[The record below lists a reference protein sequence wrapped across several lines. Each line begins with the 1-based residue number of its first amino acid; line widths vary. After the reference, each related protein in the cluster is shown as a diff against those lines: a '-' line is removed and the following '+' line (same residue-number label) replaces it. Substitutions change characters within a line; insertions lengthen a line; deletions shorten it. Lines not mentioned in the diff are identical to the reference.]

1 MADEREEGS
10 RRAGGAAL
18 PGAGPDPG
26 SAERAAERPIY
37 YRSLREF
44 LRQLP
49 GVSKRFWVL
58 VVATGV
64 VSGLGAVGLLALLGA
79 VKRLAWGN
87 APTILAAFAASSPTR
102 RIAVPAIGGALVTL
116 AMLLVRGRLG
126 GHGTSGIIEA
136 IWVQQGRMPLG
147 RSLLRGVV
155 SIVGVGMGASLGRE
169 GALLQ
174 TGAASGS
181 WLAERFELT
190 PRQARL
196 LVACGASSGIAAAYN
211 VPIGGALFGLEVLL
225 GSFAL
230 ELLGPIVVSCVTAT
244 VIARL
249 VMGASPSYVIPGYVL
264 LAPTELGVGLAM
276 APVLGLAS
284 ALYIKVLGWTEAQ
297 LYRVPRWLA
306 VLLPPAAMALVGAA
320 ALRFPDL
327 LGNGYDTVEATLLGA
342 TPFVLLLA
350 LPFLKLAATAV
361 CAGSG
366 VPGGLFTPSLMYGA
380 LLGGALGEL
389 AHRAYP
395 GLGAPA
401 SAFALVGMAGVLA
414 GTTHASVSAVLIV
427 FELTGDYGVIV
438 PLMLSAFVA
447 AATSRA
453 IEPESLYTAPL
464 RRRGVKLPELPRP
477 DWLRATPIQE
487 IVRPDLATAPP
498 DTPFEAV
505 LPRLLTLAAGS
516 DLYVVGDGGTFLGT
530 ITLEGLKGHL
540 GEEKLLPMI
549 VAADV
554 MDRSVEPLTTSMRLA
569 DAASRFAEAVGEQ
582 LPVVDERRRLVGT
595 ASKRDLLRHGRF

>member
-1 MADEREEGS
+1 MPGEQVQD
-10 RRAGGAAL
+10 RRAEGGT
-18 PGAGPDPG
+18 PSPSEGPP
-26 SAERAAERPIY
+26 APAHERPVY

-49 GVSKRFWVL
+49 RVSQRFWVL

-64 VSGLGAVGLLALLGA
+64 VSGVGAVGLLGLLGL
-79 VKRLAWGN
+79 VRRLAWGD
-87 APTILAAFAASSPTR
+87 AATFLAAFSTSSPAR
-102 RIAVPAIGGALVTL
+102 RIAVPAVAGGLV
-116 AMLLVRGRLG
+116 AAVMLLVRGRVG
-126 GHGTSGIIEA
+126 GHGTSGIIES
-136 IWVQQGRMPLG
+136 IWTKQGRMPLR

-155 SIVGVGMGASLGRE
+155 SIVAVGMGASLGRE

-181 WLAERFELT
+181 WLARRFDLE
-190 PRQARL
+190 PGQARL
-196 LVACGASSGIAAAYN
+196 LVACGAASGIAAAYN

-244 VIARL
+244 VIARVFL
-249 VMGASPSYVIPGYVL
+249 GASPSYVIPGYAL
-264 LAPTELGVGLAM
+264 LKPTELLVGLAM
-276 APVLGLAS
+276 APALGLAA
-284 ALYIKVLGWTEAQ
+284 ALFIKVLGWTEAQ

-306 VLLPPAAMALVGAA
+306 ALLPPAAMAIVGAA
-320 ALRFPDL
+320 AVRFPDL

-342 TPFVLLLA
+342 TPVLLLVA
-350 LPFLKLAATAV
+350 LPALKLAATAL

-389 AHRAYP
+389 AHRVYP

-414 GTTHASVSAVLIV
+414 GTTHASVSAVLII

-438 PLMLSAFVA
+438 PLMLSSFVA

-453 IEPESLYTAPL
+453 FEPESLYTAPL

-477 DWLRATPIQE
+477 DWLRATPIHE
-487 IVRPDLATAPP
+487 ILRTELAAVSA
-498 DTPFEAV
+498 DTPVRAL
-505 LPRLLTLAAGS
+505 LPKLLALPAGS
-516 DLYVVGDGGTFLGT
+516 DLYVISEDGTLLGVV
-530 ITLEGLKGHL
+530 TLRRLQGQAGEGSPPGAT
-540 GEEKLLPMI
+540 
-549 VAADV
+549 AADV
-554 MDRSVEPLTTSMRLA
+554 MDRSVEPLTTSLRLA
-569 DAASRFAEAVGEQ
+569 EAASRLAEAVGEE

-595 ASKRDLLRHGRF
+595 ASKRDALRRGRF

>member
-1 MADEREEGS
+1 MPGEQVEDRPA
-10 RRAGGAAL
+10 GAAGAPA
-18 PGAGPDPG
+18 PGVGASAPD
-26 SAERAAERPIY
+26 RLIY

-49 GVSKRFWVL
+49 GASQRFWVL

-64 VSGLGAVGLLALLGA
+64 VSGLGAVGLLALLKL
-79 VKRLAWGN
+79 VKRLAWGG
-87 APTILAAFAASSPTR
+87 APTFLAAFAASSPAR
-102 RIAVPAIGGALVTL
+102 RIAVPAIGGALVSVV
-116 AMLLVRGRLG
+116 MLLVRGRLG

-136 IWVQQGRMPLG
+136 IWAQRGRMPLG

-155 SIVGVGMGASLGRE
+155 SIVAVGMGASLGRE

-181 WLAERFELT
+181 WLAARFSLA
-190 PRQARL
+190 PGQARL
-196 LVACGASSGIAAAYN
+196 LVACGAASGIAAAYN

-244 VIARL
+244 VIARIFL
-249 VMGASPSYVIPGYVL
+249 GASPTYAIPGYAL
-264 LAPTELGVGLAM
+264 LKPTELLVGLAI
-276 APVLGLAS
+276 APALGVA
-284 ALYIKVLGWTEAQ
+284 AAVFIQVLGWTEVQ
-297 LYRVPRWLA
+297 LYRLPRWLA
-306 VLLPPAAMALVGAA
+306 VLLPPVAMGIVGAA

-342 TPFVLLLA
+342 TPFLLLLA
-350 LPFLKLAATAV
+350 LPLLKLAATAL

-366 VPGGLFTPSLMYGA
+366 VPGGLFTPSLMCGA

-389 AHRAYP
+389 AHRLYP

-401 SAFALVGMAGVLA
+401 SAFALVGMAGMLA
-414 GTTHASVSAVLIV
+414 GTTHASVSAVLII

-453 IEPESLYTAPL
+453 LEPESLYTAPL
-464 RRRGVKLPELPRP
+464 RRRGVALPELPRP
-477 DWLRATPIQE
+477 DWLRATPIEQ
-487 IVRPDLATAPP
+487 IVSAEHETVAPDVPLKS
-498 DTPFEAV
+498 V
-505 LPRLLTLAAGS
+505 LPLLLTLPAGS
-516 DLYVVGDGGTFLGT
+516 DLYVVDGTGTYLGT
-530 ITLEGLKGHL
+530 ISLEGLKGNI
-540 GEEKLLPMI
+540 GEEHLLPM
-549 VAADV
+549 VAAADV
-554 MDRSVEPLTTSMRLA
+554 MDRSIQPLTTSMRLA
-569 DAASRFAEAVGEQ
+569 EAATRFAEAVGER
-582 LPVVDERRRLVGT
+582 LPVVDERRKLVGT
-595 ASKRDLLRHGRF
+595 ASKRDILKRGRF

>member
-1 MADEREEGS
+1 MQRGEVEG
-10 RRAGGAAL
+10 RRSEGAA
-18 PGAGPDPG
+18 PGPDAA
-26 SAERAAERPIY
+26 SADAAGAPERPVY

-49 GVSKRFWVL
+49 GVSQRFWVL

-64 VSGLGAVGLLALLGA
+64 VSGLGAVGLLELLGL
-79 VKRLAWGN
+79 VRRLAWGE
-87 APTILAAFAASSPTR
+87 AATFLAAYAASSPAR
-102 RIAVPAIGGALVTL
+102 RIAVPALGGALVGA

-126 GHGTSGIIEA
+126 GHGTSGIIES
-136 IWVQQGRMPLG
+136 IWIQSGRMPLG
-147 RSLLRGVV
+147 RSLLRGVL
-155 SIVGVGMGASLGRE
+155 SIVAVAMGASLGRE

-181 WLAERFELT
+181 WLARRFQLE
-190 PRQARL
+190 PGQARL
-196 LVACGASSGIAAAYN
+196 LVACGAASGIAAAYN

-249 VMGASPSYVIPGYVL
+249 FLGASPSYVIPGYAL
-264 LAPTELGVGLAM
+264 LKPGELLVGLAM
-276 APVLGLAS
+276 APVLGLA
-284 ALYIKVLGWTEAQ
+284 AAVFIKVLGWIEVA

-306 VLLPPAAMALVGAA
+306 ALLPPAAMAIVGAA
-320 ALRFPDL
+320 AVRFPDL

-342 TPFVLLLA
+342 TPLALLLA
-350 LPFLKLAATAV
+350 LPLLKLAATAL

-380 LLGGALGEL
+380 LLGGALGDL
-389 AHRAYP
+389 AHRVYP

-414 GTTHASVSAVLIV
+414 GTTHASVSAVLII

-438 PLMLSAFVA
+438 PLMLSSFVA

-453 IEPESLYTAPL
+453 LEPESLYTAPL
-464 RRRGVKLPELPRP
+464 RRRGVKLPEMPRP
-477 DWLRATPIQE
+477 DWLRAQPAGATSTST
-487 IVRPDLATAPP
+487 ATATA
-498 DTPFEAV
+498 TPTATSTPNGASS
-505 LPRLLTLAAGS
+505 PR
-516 DLYVVGDGGTFLGT
+516 D
-530 ITLEGLKGHL
+530 
-540 GEEKLLPMI
+540 P
-549 VAADV
+549 
-554 MDRSVEPLTTSMRLA
+554 
-569 DAASRFAEAVGEQ
+569 
-582 LPVVDERRRLVGT
+582 
-595 ASKRDLLRHGRF
+595 

>member
-1 MADEREEGS
+1 MPAEEIGDRE
-10 RRAGGAAL
+10 GAAH
-18 PGAGPDPG
+18 PRPDAGAAD
-26 SAERAAERPIY
+26 AASHPERPIY

-49 GVSKRFWVL
+49 GVSQRFWVL

-64 VSGLGAVGLLALLGA
+64 VSGLGAVGLLELLNV
-79 VKRLAWGN
+79 VKRLAWGEGD
-87 APTILAAFAASSPTR
+87 TLLAAFAASSPAR
-102 RIAVPAIGGALVTL
+102 RIAVPAIGGALVT
-116 AMLLVRGRLG
+116 AVMLLVRGRLG
-126 GHGTSGIIEA
+126 GHGTSGIIES
-136 IWVQQGRMPLG
+136 IWMQSGRMPLG

-155 SIVGVGMGASLGRE
+155 SIVAVAMGASLGRE

-181 WLAERFELT
+181 WLARRFQLE
-190 PRQARL
+190 PGQARL
-196 LVACGASSGIAAAYN
+196 LVACGAASGIAAAYN

-230 ELLGPIVVSCVTAT
+230 ELLGPIVVSCVAAT

-249 VMGASPSYVIPGYVL
+249 FLGASPSYVIPGYAL
-264 LAPTELGVGLAM
+264 LKPTELLVGLAM
-276 APVLGLAS
+276 APVLGLAA
-284 ALYIKVLGWTEAQ
+284 ALFIKVLGWTEVQ
-297 LYRVPRWLA
+297 LYRLPRWLA
-306 VLLPPAAMALVGAA
+306 ILLPPAAMAIVGAA
-320 ALRFPDL
+320 AVRFPDL

-342 TPFVLLLA
+342 TPFLLLLA
-350 LPFLKLAATAV
+350 LPLLKLAATAL

-389 AHRAYP
+389 AHRLYP
-395 GLGAPA
+395 GLSAPA

-414 GTTHASVSAVLIV
+414 GTTHASVSAVLII

-447 AATSRA
+447 AAMSRA
-453 IEPESLYTAPL
+453 LEPESLYTAPL

-477 DWLRATPIQE
+477 DWLRATPIHD
-487 IVRPDLATAPP
+487 IVRTEFATISP
-498 DTPFEAV
+498 DTPLRAL
-505 LPRLLTLAAGS
+505 LPKLLTLPAGS
-516 DLYVVGDGGTFLGT
+516 DLYVTGEGGAFLGV
-530 ITLEGLKGHL
+530 ITLQGLKGHI
-540 GEEKLLPMI
+540 GEGNLLPMT
-549 VAADV
+549 AADV
-554 MDRSVEPLTTSMRLA
+554 MDRSIEPLTTAMRIA
-569 DAASRFAEAVGEQ
+569 EAASRFAEAVGEE

-595 ASKRDLLRHGRF
+595 ASKRDILKRGRF